1 MGEVSLLKRL
11 RIALM
16 RSALTRTEYLVKH
29 RIFAGVGR
37 NFFFQPR
44 IVPINADCIRFH
56 DNDAVASGVTF
67 INHDVIHKVFNQLDP
82 ARQCGKKYGCIEV
95 MDNVFIGSNATI
107 LYGVR
112 IGPNAVVAAGSL
124 VTKDVPPGTVVGGVP
139 ARVIGSFDD
148 LYRRRLQET
157 EEMSSWSAEDCWKA
171 FYREHGE
178 TGQNQTGIR
187 PESDRDRD

>member
-112 IGPNAVVAAGSL
+112 IGPNAVV
-124 VTKDVPPGTVVGGVP
+124 VGGVP